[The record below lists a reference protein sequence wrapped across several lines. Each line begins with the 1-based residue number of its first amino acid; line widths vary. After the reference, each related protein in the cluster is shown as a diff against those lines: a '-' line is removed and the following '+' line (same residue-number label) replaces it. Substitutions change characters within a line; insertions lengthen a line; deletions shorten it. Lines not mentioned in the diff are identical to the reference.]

1 MIDPKFDKI
10 PVDKTDNLSES
21 ESEDAT
27 RKRTSPARGLSIN
40 DTIARDANLSV
51 GARGVDTSGVSA
63 GAGAGAG
70 STSLTPAAE
79 GSPAPRIV
87 SGGRGSGTTALSEKP
102 TGETSTDRT
111 SFDKKS

>member
-1 MIDPKFDKI
+1 MEDPKFEKI
-10 PVDKTDNLSES
+10 P
-21 ESEDAT
+21 EDLEKEANT
-27 RKRTSPARGLSIN
+27 GEIARKRTTPARGLSIN

-51 GARGVDTSGVSA
+51 GSKGVDTSGVAA

-70 STSLTPAAE
+70 STSLTPSDE

-87 SGGRGSGTTALSEKP
+87 PGGRSSGTTALAEKP

-111 SFDKKS
+111 SFNKKN